1 MFLVVLVA
9 QSFRKRPQAGE
20 KAVLPKWLQTID
32 SLTPGKSALLGMLSP
47 LGGGLNPTNLLLIV
61 GAMVALSQYHL
72 APGDDAVAILVFT
85 LIGIST
91 IAAPVLIYWAAGQN
105 AAICPRQDEVLAL
118 PEQRRG
124 DGSAAAGDRCR
135 VDRRGHQQVIGLTRK
150 FLLFAAIPG
159 IGAELQ
165 FKKPGGGGGILNLRL
180 SGYEVCSGRL
190 GLSPRLVGRDAP
202 DRLNPPSWDFAS
214 SPPPSGLGEQRGH
227 SSRLVFH

>member
-1 MFLVVLVA
+1 MSQAIGNLIPYALGIATSPIAIIAVILMVLSKRGRANSSSFLGGWLFGVVGASVVLLALSRNLHNGANGSPSHTSSILEVILGVFLVVLAA

-47 LGGGLNPTNLLLIV
+47 LGGGLNPTNLLLIA

-105 AAICPRQDEVLAL
+105 AQSVL
-118 PEQRRG
+118 
-124 DGSAAAGDRCR
+124 DRMKSWLSQNNA
-135 VDRRGHQQVIGLTRK
+135 VVTAVLLLVIGAVL
-150 FLLFAAIPG
+150 IGEG
-159 IGAELQ
+159 IS
-165 FKKPGGGGGILNLRL
+165 KL
-180 SGYEVCSGRL
+180 S
-190 GLSPRLVGRDAP
+190 A
-202 DRLNPPSWDFAS
+202 
-214 SPPPSGLGEQRGH
+214 
-227 SSRLVFH
+227 